1 MGGHGDDGKGD
12 TMTSDRKTFRIA
24 AVQMDSGPDREANIE
39 EAFCCIDDAAA
50 AGADVI
56 CLPEHMDVLPSMPA
70 PSDIDTVPGYLTHLM
85 AEKAREHQVHIHAGS
100 LYEQVGSGNRAANTS
115 VVIAPDG
122 QVIASY
128 RKLHMF
134 DITLADG
141 TQIRESEEVAPGNDT
156 VTVQTTL
163 GTWGLAICYDLRF
176 GELFRLLALAGAQV
190 IFVPANFTDPTGQA
204 HWEPLLRAR
213 AIENGCYIV
222 ATDQCGDKPRFKAH
236 GHSLIID
243 PWGQVLAEAG
253 DGPEIIFADIDL
265 GYVDEVR
272 AKLPSLANR
281 RTDVYHLA
289 RISEG
294 SPLGDDRDR

>member
-1 MGGHGDDGKGD
+1 M
-12 TMTSDRKTFRIA
+12 MAPDRKTFRIA
-24 AVQMDSGPDREANIE
+24 AVQMDSGAVRRTNIE
-39 EAFCCIDDAAA
+39 EAFDCIDDAAA

-56 CLPEHMDVLPSMPA
+56 CFPEHMDVLPSLPA
-70 PSDIDTVPGYLTHLM
+70 PDDIDTVPGHLTRLI
-85 AEKAREHQVHIHAGS
+85 AEKAREHQVYIHAGS
-100 LYEQVGSGNRAANTS
+100 LYEQVGPGNRSANTS
-115 VVIAPDG
+115 MVIAPDG

-134 DITLADG
+134 DVLLPDG
-141 TQIRESEEVAPGNDT
+141 TQVRESDEVVPGDGI
-156 VTVQTTL
+156 VTVRTEF

-176 GELFRLLALAGAQV
+176 GELFRLLALEGAQV

-222 ATDQCGDKPRFKAH
+222 AADQCGDKPRFKAH
-236 GHSLIID
+236 GHSLVID

-265 GYVDEVR
+265 GYVEEVR
-272 AKLPSLANR
+272 SKLPSLMNR
-281 RTDVYHLA
+281 RTDVYHLT
-289 RISEG
+289 RGEMG
-294 SPLGDDRDR
+294 